1 MPPLRKAVSITHP
14 SMQREKG
21 GREKNAGQFTDGV
34 RPGWERRGLHLAADS
49 TVSFGQKQGQLPVW
63 VGSGQRSGSA
73 ALLAEFTVSS
83 GSDTAGHHAPL
94 GLRITR
100 YI

>member
-14 SMQREKG
+14 SMQRE
-21 GREKNAGQFTDGV
+21 REKCRAV
-34 RPGWERRGLHLAADS
+34 YGWGETRLGKTWPALAADS

-73 ALLAEFTVSS
+73 ALLAEFTVNCWTSR
-83 GSDTAGHHAPL
+83 A
-94 GLRITR
+94 RITR
-100 YI
+100 YIRVLACVGR